1 MGCTTT
7 PLVAEAPRAQVR
19 RAVDGVL
26 LLDKPLGLTS
36 NAALQAVKRLFRARK
51 AGHTGTL
58 DPLATGLLPIL
69 FGEATKFA
77 FLLLESEKAYLARVL
92 LGSTTTT
99 GDAEGAIVERRPVR
113 VAAQD
118 VEQVLAQF
126 RGEIEQ
132 LPPMYSALKHAG
144 RPLYEFARA
153 GQHLERKPRRVRI
166 ESLELVDLNS
176 ECLDIRVRCS
186 KGTYIR
192 TLAEDIGA
200 ALGTGAHLGG
210 LRRVATASWRIERAF
225 TLERLAAMGEP
236 ERAACLQ
243 RPEVLLGEL
252 PRITLGATDADGIR
266 HGRACAGQG
275 QGPGRYGIFDPEGG
289 LIGIGEV
296 ASDGQLHPRRLLRAA
311 EFVRSAQP
319 AEKHRE
325 TL

>member
-1 MGCTTT
+1 
-7 PLVAEAPRAQVR
+7 VADADRAQVR
-19 RAVDGVL
+19 RSVDGVL
-26 LLDKPLGLTS
+26 LLDKPHGLTS

-51 AGHTGTL
+51 AGHAGTL

-77 FLLLESEKAYLARVL
+77 FLLLDAEKAYLARIV

-118 VEQVLAQF
+118 VEQVLARF

-132 LPPMYSALKHAG
+132 VPPMYSALKHEG

-153 GQHLERKPRRVRI
+153 GQTLERKPRRVRI
-166 ESLELVDLNS
+166 EALERVDMDGDWV
-176 ECLDIRVRCS
+176 DIRVRCS

-200 ALGTGAHLGG
+200 ALGTGAHLGA
-210 LRRVATASWRIERAF
+210 LRRVATAAWRIEQAF
-225 TLERLAAMGEP
+225 PLERLQAMGDA
-236 ERAACLQ
+236 ERAACLHL
-243 RPEVLLGEL
+243 PAVLLADL
-252 PRITLGATDADGIR
+252 PRMMLAAADENGFR
-266 HGRACAGQG
+266 QGRACAGQG
-275 QGPGRYGIFDPEGG
+275 QGPGRYGVFDRDGG
-289 LIGIGEV
+289 LVGIGEV
-296 ASDGQLHPRRLLRAA
+296 ASDGRLHPRRLLRAA
-311 EFVRSAQP
+311 EFVQSAQP

>member
-1 MGCTTT
+1 MGCTI
-7 PLVAEAPRAQVR
+7 PRVADIPRGQIHR
-19 RAVDGVL
+19 SVDGVV
-26 LLDKPLGLTS
+26 LLDKPRGLTS
-36 NAALQAVKRLFRARK
+36 NAALQAVKRLFHARK

-77 FLLLESEKAYLARVL
+77 FLLLESEKAYLARVV

-99 GDAEGAIVERRPVR
+99 GDAEGDILERRPVG
-113 VAAQD
+113 VAAHD
-118 VEQVLAQF
+118 VERALVRF

-132 LPPMYSALKHAG
+132 LPPMYSALKHRG

-153 GQHLERKPRRVRI
+153 GQHVERKPRRVRI
-166 ESLELVDLNS
+166 EALELVDMNS
-176 ECLDIRVRCS
+176 PFVDIQVRCS

-200 ALGTGAHLGG
+200 VLGTGGHLGA
-210 LRRVATASWRIERAF
+210 LRRVATGPWRIDQAF
-225 TLERLAAMGEP
+225 ALARLEVMGEV
-236 ERAACLQ
+236 ERAASLQ
-243 RPEVLLGEL
+243 PPEMILGDL
-252 PRITLGATDADGIR
+252 PRITLRTVEVAGFW
-266 HGRACAGQG
+266 HGRAAAGQG
-275 QGPGRYGIFDPEGG
+275 QGPGRYGVFDSDGG

-296 ASDGQLHPRRLLRAA
+296 TTDGQLHPRRLLRAA
-311 EFVRSAQP
+311 EFVQSAQP

>member
-1 MGCTTT
+1 MGCTARR
-7 PLVAEAPRAQVR
+7 VASADPAVVR

-26 LLDKPLGLTS
+26 LLDKPHGLTS

-51 AGHTGTL
+51 AGHAGTL

-77 FLLLESEKAYLARVL
+77 FLLLDSEKAYLARIVL
-92 LGSTTTT
+92 GVTTTT

-113 VAAQD
+113 VGVPD
-118 VEQVLAQF
+118 VAPVLARF

-132 LPPMYSALKHAG
+132 VPPMYSALKHEG
-144 RPLYEFARA
+144 RPLYALARA

-166 ESLELVDLNS
+166 EVLERVAMQGDL
-176 ECLDIRVRCS
+176 LDVRVRCS

-200 ALGTGAHLGG
+200 ALGTGAHLGA
-210 LRRVATASWRIERAF
+210 LRRVAAGSWQIEQAF
-225 TLERLAAMGEP
+225 TPAQLQAMDDVA
-236 ERAACLQ
+236 RMACLHP
-243 RPEVLLGEL
+243 PEAMLGDL
-252 PRITLGATDADGIR
+252 PRISLDAADAARFRQGQAP
-266 HGRACAGQG
+266 GGQG
-275 QGPGRYGIFDPEGG
+275 RGPGRYGVFDADRA
-289 LIGIGEV
+289 LVGIGEV
-296 ASDGQLHPRRLLRAA
+296 AGDGQLRPRRLLRAA
-311 EFVRSAQP
+311 EFPQSAQP

>member
-1 MGCTTT
+1 MGCTT
-7 PLVAEAPRAQVR
+7 PVVADARRAQVR
-19 RAVDGVL
+19 RPVDGVL
-26 LLDKPLGLTS
+26 LVDKPRGLTS
-36 NAALQAVKRLFRARK
+36 NAALQVVKRLYRARK
-51 AGHTGTL
+51 AGHAGTL

-77 FLLLESEKAYLARVL
+77 FLLLDAEKTYLARVV

-118 VEQVLAQF
+118 VDQVLARF
-126 RGEIEQ
+126 RGEIDQ
-132 LPPMYSALKHAG
+132 VPPMYSALKHEG
-144 RPLYEFARA
+144 RPLYKFARA

-166 ESLELVDLNS
+166 EALERVDMNG
-176 ECLDIRVRCS
+176 EVLDIQVRCS

-200 ALGTGAHLGG
+200 ALGSGAHLGA
-210 LRRVATASWRIERAF
+210 LRRVATAAWRIEQAF
-225 TLERLAAMGEP
+225 ALERLEAMSEVA
-236 ERAACLQ
+236 RAACLHP
-243 RPEVLLGEL
+243 PEVLLGEL
-252 PRITLGATDADGIR
+252 PRITLGAADADGFR

-275 QGPGRYGIFDPEGG
+275 QGPGRYGVFDRRDG
-289 LIGIGEV
+289 LVGIGEV

-311 EFVRSAQP
+311 EIVRSAQA